1 MMQIKTNSN
10 INLVNEIREKIKE
23 NNGHCCCAITFN
35 DSNKCMCE
43 EFRNRI
49 QKKEPGLC
57 DCGLY
62 ELVITED

>member
-1 MMQIKTNSN
+1 MIQIKTNSDK
-10 INLVNEIREKIKE
+10 NLVNEIKEKIKK
-23 NNGHCCCAITFN
+23 NNGHCCCAITFD

-49 QKKEPGLC
+49 ERKEAGFC

-62 ELVITED
+62 ELIIANN